1 MQVRH
6 GLSSLQY
13 VPARDLLL
21 QVRSI
26 PSHCFLQKKKHFDL
40 LKITLL
46 AC

>member
-1 MQVRH
+1 MQVHH

-26 PSHCFLQKKKHFDL
+26 PSHCFLKKKHFDL